1 MDRIQRSHERSR
13 LGRLLLEKG
22 IISEEQLNKA
32 IEQQKITGQKLGEVL
47 TGWNLA
53 TQRQINGLLRRQRNL
68 RMATAVAT
76 ALLGPLQ
83 AFAASPAPVTQVTST
98 QTSTSSRGEGL
109 QALNEEEMGDISA
122 QGSLSQDQLLNLAQH
137 SKDGDGLEVIKD
149 VAKLLNPVLQML
161 DSETSMK
168 DVVYDPDNAKA
179 VVNKDGSVT
188 LRLPSSIGELSF
200 RNIRVAGDTQ
210 GYSLGSIVI
219 RGIDLRGSS
228 VTVLANR

>member
-1 MDRIQRSHERSR
+1 
-13 LGRLLLEKG
+13 
-22 IISEEQLNKA
+22 
-32 IEQQKITGQKLGEVL
+32 
-47 TGWNLA
+47 
-53 TQRQINGLLRRQRNL
+53 
-68 RMATAVAT
+68 
-76 ALLGPLQ
+76 
-83 AFAASPAPVTQVTST
+83 
-98 QTSTSSRGEGL
+98 
-109 QALNEEEMGDISA
+109 
-122 QGSLSQDQLLNLAQH
+122 NLAQH

-161 DSETSMK
+161 ESETSMK
-168 DVVYDPDNAKA
+168 DVVYDPDNARA

-210 GYSLGSIVI
+210 GYSLGSIVL

>member
-1 MDRIQRSHERSR
+1 MDRIQLSHERSR

-53 TQRQINGLLRRQRNL
+53 TQRQITGLLRRQRNL

-83 AFAASPAPVTQVTST
+83 AFAASPVPVTQVTST
-98 QTSTSSRGEGL
+98 QSSARSEGL
-109 QALNEEEMGDISA
+109 KELSEDEMGDVSA

-168 DVVYDPDNAKA
+168 DVVYDPENAKA

-219 RGIDLRGSS
+219 KGIDLRGSS
-228 VTVLANR
+228 VTVLANRM

>member
-53 TQRQINGLLRRQRNL
+53 TQRQITGLLRRQRNL

-83 AFAASPAPVTQVTST
+83 AFAASPVPVTQVTST
-98 QTSTSSRGEGL
+98 QSSARSEGL
-109 QALNEEEMGDISA
+109 KELSEDEMGDVSA

-137 SKDGDGLEVIKD
+137 SKSGDGLEVIKD

-168 DVVYDPDNAKA
+168 DVVYDPENAKA

-200 RNIRVAGDTQ
+200 RNIRVAGDTE

-228 VTVLANR
+228 VTILANRM

>member
-53 TQRQINGLLRRQRNL
+53 TQRQITGLLRRQRNL

-83 AFAASPAPVTQVTST
+83 AFAASPVPVTQVTST
-98 QTSTSSRGEGL
+98 QSGSRSEGL
-109 QALNEEEMGDISA
+109 KELSEDEMGDVSA

-168 DVVYDPDNAKA
+168 DVVYDPENAKA

-228 VTVLANR
+228 VTVLANRM

>member
-1 MDRIQRSHERSR
+1 M
-13 LGRLLLEKG
+13 
-22 IISEEQLNKA
+22 
-32 IEQQKITGQKLGEVL
+32 
-47 TGWNLA
+47 
-53 TQRQINGLLRRQRNL
+53 
-68 RMATAVAT
+68 
-76 ALLGPLQ
+76 
-83 AFAASPAPVTQVTST
+83 
-98 QTSTSSRGEGL
+98 
-109 QALNEEEMGDISA
+109 QALSEEEMGDVSA
-122 QGSLSQDQLLNLAQH
+122 QGSLSHDQLLNLAQH

-161 DSETSMK
+161 ESETSMK
-168 DVVYDPDNAKA
+168 DVVYDPDNARA

-210 GYSLGSIVI
+210 GYSLGSIVL

>member
-22 IISEEQLNKA
+22 IISEEQLNQA

-53 TQRQINGLLRRQRNL
+53 TQRQITGLLRRQRNL

-83 AFAASPAPVTQVTST
+83 AFAASPVPVTQVTST
-98 QTSTSSRGEGL
+98 QSSARSEGL
-109 QALNEEEMGDISA
+109 KELSEDEMGDVSA

-168 DVVYDPDNAKA
+168 DVVYDPENAKA

-219 RGIDLRGSS
+219 KGIDLRGSS
-228 VTVLANR
+228 VTVLANRM

>member
-53 TQRQINGLLRRQRNL
+53 TQRQITGLLRRQRNL

-83 AFAASPAPVTQVTST
+83 AFAASPVPVTQVTST
-98 QTSTSSRGEGL
+98 QSSARSEGL
-109 QALNEEEMGDISA
+109 KELSEDEMGDVSA

-168 DVVYDPDNAKA
+168 DVVYDPENAKA

-200 RNIRVAGDTQ
+200 RNIRVAGDTE

-228 VTVLANR
+228 VTILANRM

>member
-53 TQRQINGLLRRQRNL
+53 TQRQITGLLRRQRNL

-83 AFAASPAPVTQVTST
+83 AFAASPVPVTQVTST
-98 QTSTSSRGEGL
+98 QSGARSEGL
-109 QALNEEEMGDISA
+109 KELSEDEMGDVSA
-122 QGSLSQDQLLNLAQH
+122 QGSLSHDQLLNLAQH

-168 DVVYDPDNAKA
+168 DVVYDPENAKA

-228 VTVLANR
+228 VTVLANRM